1 MCCRTKA
8 EEWVGLSAGLLPLLA
23 KMELAANQRSVERI
37 WREERFVLLYDVRW
51 DRPGLT
57 V

>member
-1 MCCRTKA
+1 M
-8 EEWVGLSAGLLPLLA
+8 GLSAGLLPLLA
-23 KMELAANQRSVERI
+23 KMELVANQRSVERI
-37 WREERFVLLYDVRW
+37 WREEGFVLLYDVRR